1 LNTNRKIE
9 ILDAFML
16 LVGRFGLDKTTMQDV
31 AKEVGI
37 SVGVI
42 YKDFKNKEDLIDLYI
57 QRMNL
62 QINALIDQILEQDL
76 SSEQMLH
83 DLFIKLYQHV
93 YKLSSENRGFWQF
106 LHGGEGFKCFRNFKK
121 LHEHDPVDLRKR
133 IEKVMQEGVDDGSFE
148 IEDVSKTA
156 YLFSRAFKSILPDL
170 ISFGKSWDNALV
182 DFEDM
187 FAFLIKA
194 IRKA

>member
-1 LNTNRKIE
+1 MNTNRKIE
-9 ILDAFML
+9 ILDAFMV
-16 LVGRFGLDKTTMQDV
+16 LVGRYGVDKTTMQDV

-42 YKDFKNKEDLIDLYI
+42 YKDFKNKEDLIELYM

-62 QINALIDQILEQDL
+62 QINALMDHILEQEL
-76 SSEQMLH
+76 SSEKMLH
-83 DLFIKLYQHV
+83 DLFIKLYQHI
-93 YKLSSENRGFWQF
+93 YKLSSENRGFWQY
-106 LHGGEGFKCFRNFKK
+106 LHGGEGSKCFRNIKK
-121 LHEHDPVDLRKR
+121 SHENDPGNLIKR
-133 IEKVMQEGVDDGSFE
+133 IEKVMQKGVNDGSFE

-156 YLFSRAFKSILPDL
+156 VLFSRAFKGIFPNLMT
-170 ISFGKSWDNALV
+170 FGKNWDNAIV